1 MTDKARRGGFTLI
14 EVLIVV
20 VIMAVLAAT
29 IIPQFSTSTKDARES
44 NLKYNLQSLRT
55 QIELYKVQHLGA
67 LPDGTLNLKQI
78 TAATDVTGVVSTSGQ
93 PDGTHPFGPYVG
105 QGKIPEQPFSASN
118 TVLLDTGMAGTTP
131 TATASPGGG
140 WIYRAS
146 TGEIWIDHPTYITW

>member
-1 MTDKARRGGFTLI
+1 MSAKTRRGGFTLI

-44 NLKYNLQSLRT
+44 SLKFNLQSLRT
-55 QIELYKVQHLGA
+55 QIELYKLHHGGAYPAGTNNLEQLTKATDTAGAVSTTGAPDATHPYGPYIHNA
-67 LPDGTLNLKQI
+67 LP
-78 TAATDVTGVVSTSGQ
+78 A
-93 PDGTHPFGPYVG
+93 
-105 QGKIPEQPFSASN
+105 QPFSGLN

-146 TGEIWIDHPTYITW
+146 TGEAWINHPDYVNQ